1 MRKTSFIL
9 AGLVSAGALAL
20 AGCDVQKT
28 QEGNVTAPKYEVS
41 KTQEGDVTLPKY
53 NVDAPDVKVS
63 KVEKEVT
70 LPKITTEKET
80 VALPKIEVTPAPDK
94 DDGPK
99 K

>member
-1 MRKTSFIL
+1 MRKTSLIL
-9 AGLVSAGALAL
+9 TGLVSAGVLAL
-20 AGCDVQKT
+20 SGCDVQKT

-41 KTQEGDVTLPKY
+41 KTKEGDVTLPKY

-70 LPKITTEKET
+70 VPKITTEKET
-80 VALPKIEVTPAPDK
+80 VALPKVEITPAPDK

>member
-1 MRKTSFIL
+1 MRKTSYLL
-9 AGLVSAGALAL
+9 ASLAAAGMLSL
-20 AGCDVQKT
+20 TGCDVQKT
-28 QEGNVTAPKYEVS
+28 QEGSVTAPKYEVS
-41 KTQEGDVTLPKY
+41 KTKEGDVTLPKY

-70 LPKITTEKET
+70 VPKITTEKET
-80 VALPKIEVTPAPDK
+80 IALPKVEITPAPDK